1 MGLEPKN
8 LESSIPVPSVQE
20 LASLKLETVP
30 SRYTRDDMDSITGTV
45 PSDKTLRVPLIDM
58 AKLVDSESQETE
70 LQKFHA
76 ACKEWGIFQVT

>member
-1 MGLEPKN
+1 
-8 LESSIPVPSVQE
+8 
-20 LASLKLETVP
+20 
-30 SRYTRDDMDSITGTV
+30 MDSIIGTV